1 MVIHPVLYMN
11 INSTYWFF
19 DRIKEDNLC
28 LLYNGDFSDE
38 ITNKLIE
45 LSEYNID
52 NINTITKMK
61 KKASF
66 LMAECFQNIVRHGQ
80 SLNGKIHATTNEG
93 FFLTKNWHDTYYI
106 TSGNL
111 IENSKIKNLKRQ
123 LEKVNSLDIDELKT
137 LYLEVLGNEEISDKG
152 GAGLGLI
159 EMARKSGQKLEY
171 TFNDFNDKFALFYN
185 QIILKSPLNECECN
199 NAAEC
204 NFKIDEAIAYHQK
217 MIEEDIIVIHK
228 GDFSQ
233 DAIFPV
239 LKIIEEN
246 LQKEKKDAV
255 SKKKIYHIL
264 VELLQNISHH
274 CLKEGDKKEGI
285 FMIGKSDNYFV
296 INTGNLILN
305 EEVNHL
311 SKQFDFINSHNGKE
325 LKELYLNKLRERN
338 IPNSHGAGIGLIDIA
353 RRIISPLNYSIQKID
368 DQKSFLSFNV
378 IA

>member
-1 MVIHPVLYMN
+1 MN
-11 INSTYWFF
+11 INSTFWFF

-52 NINTITKMK
+52 NIDTLSKMK

-66 LMAECFQNIVRHGQ
+66 LMAECFQNIVRHGE
-80 SLNGKIHATTNEG
+80 SLDGKVHASANEG
-93 FFLTKNWHDTYYI
+93 FFLTKNWQDTYYI

-111 IENSKIKNLKRQ
+111 IENSKIGNLERQ
-123 LEKVNSLDIDELKT
+123 LEKVNSLDKDELKA
-137 LYLEVLGNEEISDKG
+137 LYREVLENEEISDKG

-171 TFNDFNDKFALFYN
+171 VFNDFDEKFALFYN
-185 QIILKSPLNECECN
+185 QIVLKSNIEESDSPSDSF
-199 NAAEC
+199 
-204 NFKIDEAIAYHQK
+204 FKIAEAISYHKK
-217 MIEEDIIVIHK
+217 MIQENILVIHK

-255 SKKKIYHIL
+255 SKKKIFHIL
-264 VELLQNISHH
+264 VELLQNISRH

-285 FMIGKSDNYFV
+285 FLIGKSENYFV
-296 INTGNLILN
+296 VNTGNLIKN
-305 EEVNHL
+305 EEIDAL
-311 SKQFDFINSHNGKE
+311 KKQLDFVNSHNGKE

-338 IPNSHGAGIGLIDIA
+338 IPNNNGAGIGLIDIA
-353 RRIISPLNYSIQKID
+353 RRLISPINYSIQKID
-368 DQKSFLSFNV
+368 DRKSFLSFNV